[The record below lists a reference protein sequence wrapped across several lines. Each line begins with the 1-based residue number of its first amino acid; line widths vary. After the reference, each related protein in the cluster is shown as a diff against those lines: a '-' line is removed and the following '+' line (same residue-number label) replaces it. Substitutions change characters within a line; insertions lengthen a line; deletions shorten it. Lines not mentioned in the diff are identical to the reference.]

1 MLVFWLADLGLIV
14 RAILSA
20 ARCPLRNVL
29 GGYSGGRSNAIE
41 ALKERYAH
49 GHIGREEYEMRR
61 KKLDYGGVRLISQ
74 DTADV
79 RLQPN

>member
-20 ARCPLRNVL
+20 VHCPLRNVL
-29 GGYSGGRSNAIE
+29 GGYSDSRSNTIE

-49 GHIGREEYEMRR
+49 GHIGREEYEPRR
-61 KKLDYGGVRLISQ
+61 KKLDVEAS
-74 DTADV
+74 V
-79 RLQPN
+79 